1 MSLMLSRC
9 KSPPNLK
16 TALWVALERSQT
28 KPRENIACQIY
39 EFCRHL
45 SMWSIPGN
53 LLVWVH
59 VSTYVVSKQVKFFF
73 LYEKEEAKWGD
84 LHCQISPFFSVCCD
98 FNSRVQF
105 FTHKRLYPL
114 CLDDASMAQPTMN
127 FSISADAIQN
137 LHALWIFFLKWVCA
151 GAQKLNVMLV
161 EIAWLKLTFRLFAN
175 ADRGFL
181 SCLNWKWNFLLGKY
195 LNILTH
201 LFIRFHFF
209 ECNLKW

>member
-1 MSLMLSRC
+1 MLSKC

-114 CLDDASMAQPTMN
+114 CLDRLMMLLWHNQQWISLYLRMLSKTCKHCEYFSEMSVCWSPKTECHAGLDRVTKTN
-127 FSISADAIQN
+127 FSV
-137 LHALWIFFLKWVCA
+137 VC
-151 GAQKLNVMLV
+151 QCRP
-161 EIAWLKLTFRLFAN
+161 WFP
-175 ADRGFL
+175 FL
-181 SCLNWKWNFLLGKY
+181 S
-195 LNILTH
+195 
-201 LFIRFHFF
+201 
-209 ECNLKW
+209 

>member
-1 MSLMLSRC
+1 MQLNGQ
-9 KSPPNLK
+9 KK
-16 TALWVALERSQT
+16 SQT

-114 CLDDASMAQPTMN
+114 CLDRLMILLWFYGTTNNEFLHICGCYPKPACFVNILSEMSVCWSPKTECHAGLDRVTKTN
-127 FSISADAIQN
+127 FSV
-137 LHALWIFFLKWVCA
+137 VC
-151 GAQKLNVMLV
+151 QCRP
-161 EIAWLKLTFRLFAN
+161 WFP
-175 ADRGFL
+175 FL
-181 SCLNWKWNFLLGKY
+181 S
-195 LNILTH
+195 
-201 LFIRFHFF
+201 
-209 ECNLKW
+209 